1 MAVILL
7 LGCTASR
14 GGPSPG
20 LLRGTCRARPVLR
33 PSWSPGP
40 GGQGIAHSLEQAHAH
55 CGSQVEGR
63 ARVSLLGHIPKRL
76 VQAFHKTLPS
86 PRRVV
91 SVARDAPT

>member
-1 MAVILL
+1 M
-7 LGCTASR
+7 
-14 GGPSPG
+14 
-20 LLRGTCRARPVLR
+20 
-33 PSWSPGP
+33 
-40 GGQGIAHSLEQAHAH
+40 AHSLEQAYAR

-63 ARVSLLGHIPKRL
+63 ARVSLLGHIAKRL